1 MVYPSSFLL
10 NFTTYQ
16 DVRDDVRVVV
26 VEAGANLLGSFDS
39 HLQSYVKRKF
49 ESRRIEVM
57 TCSAVK
63 RVCAE
68 TVELERTL
76 SPEELAHLP
85 SSSPQTVV
93 TELPFGICVWAT
105 GNEALDFVKSLRLSS
120 VTGGSGRGRIL
131 VDDHLRVLDDSI
143 PFHRDIF
150 ALGDCAADKDRPLGL
165 LAQVWKIGRPN
176 AVLLIYIYL
185 CTLFPHVLS
194 RTLYLTY

>member
-1 MVYPSSFLL
+1 MNFFHHLL
-10 NFTTYQ
+10 SQ
-16 DVRDDVRVVV
+16 DVRDDVRVVI
-26 VEAGANLLGSFDS
+26 VEAGSNLLGSFDS
-39 HLQSYVKRKF
+39 HLQSYVKKKF

-76 SPEELAHLP
+76 TEEELAALPP
-85 SSSPQTVV
+85 SSPHTVV

-120 VTGGSGRGRIL
+120 IAAGSGRGRIL
-131 VDDHLRVLDDSI
+131 VDDHLRVTDDSI
-143 PFHRDIF
+143 PFHRDVF

-165 LAQVWKIGRPN
+165 LAQV
-176 AVLLIYIYL
+176 
-185 CTLFPHVLS
+185 
-194 RTLYLTY
+194 